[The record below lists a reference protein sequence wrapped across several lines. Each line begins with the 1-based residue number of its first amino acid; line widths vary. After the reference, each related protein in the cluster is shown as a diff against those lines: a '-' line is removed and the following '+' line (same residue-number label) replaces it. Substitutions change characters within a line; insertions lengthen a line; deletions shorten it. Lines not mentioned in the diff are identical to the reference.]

1 MTDSRNMADFLGE
14 DGCLRCGVCGK
25 RKQLRIN
32 FMGRDRVVG
41 CLCDCEA
48 QARKEKEEQLRREE
62 AQRELY
68 QRKSVGLRDRRFW
81 EWRFENDNGSN
92 DKMLIAR
99 QYAKN
104 WEKMKKENVGLLLRL
119 RYNAHLGKTLVG
131 S

>member
-1 MTDSRNMADFLGE
+1 MTDSRNVADFLGE

-32 FMGRDRVVG
+32 FMGRARVVG
-41 CLCDCEA
+41 CLCDCEV

-99 QYAKN
+99 QYAKT
-104 WEKMKKENVGLLLRL
+104 GR
-119 RYNAHLGKTLVG
+119 R
-131 S
+131 